1 MAAIST
7 TILLTAALLTGLVA
21 LLWGGRRAGR
31 GRRAFVEIHPR
42 YRAFLRRQGLSEAR
56 HFLGLSGVVVSG
68 HPDRSVARTI
78 LSDGE
83 ETIYAF
89 VKRETG
95 VSWSV
100 RLASASAGFGF
111 VSRSLREA
119 RTLEALER
127 EGVGCPEWLAAGED
141 EHGRAFLLVREA
153 PGATELRAWLGL
165 QTDPVVRR
173 GLAHALGLALARMH
187 AAGFSHPD
195 LYSKHVL
202 VGANRA
208 AVQFLDWQR
217 SRRRVALSR
226 RRRARDLAALH
237 ATLTDD
243 LASWRE
249 RLLCLSAYF
258 AGLNAGGVA
267 GPRRGFLRLVLFYT
281 KRSLR
286 RRHVREKRQPPL
298 TWGAQQWLTLHDGA
312 LCVTPALFAVWP
324 NRPPDWLALDRQP
337 DAPDRAVTRRWL
349 TTADGASGPARS
361 PTAPADRRRP
371 VAAAARPTGPI
382 AGAAPGGTPAETAT
396 PCGPGAGR
404 AGHGPSGVVGSP
416 RFVSAH
422 EARRGG
428 RSSDG
433 VAGARRAGRNRCRA
447 SPAAADC
454 CARRAP

>member
-349 TTADGASGPARS
+349 TTADGAPALLVRR
-361 PTAPADRRRP
+361 RRRP
-371 VAAAARPTGPI
+371 TAADLLRRLRGRPVPSPEQRQAELLLRLQRHAVPAPVVLAMGRRASSGRLDSFLLTRPA
-382 AGAAPGGTPAETAT
+382 AGAVRLTAWL
-396 PCGPGAGR
+396 
-404 AGHGPSGVVGSP
+404 
-416 RFVSAH
+416 
-422 EARRGG
+422 AR
-428 RSSDG
+428 
-433 VAGARRAGRNRCRA
+433 RRAGRNRCRA

>member
-1 MAAIST
+1 M
-7 TILLTAALLTGLVA
+7 
-21 LLWGGRRAGR
+21 
-31 GRRAFVEIHPR
+31 EIHPR

-100 RLASASAGFGF
+100 RLASAAAGFGF

-119 RTLEALER
+119 RTLEALGR
-127 EGVGCPEWLAAGED
+127 EGVGSPEWLAAGED

-153 PGATELRAWLGL
+153 PGAVELRAWLGL
-165 QTDPVVRR
+165 QTDPAVRR
-173 GLAHALGLALARMH
+173 RLAHSLGLALARMH

-202 VGANRA
+202 VGADGA

-226 RRRARDLAALH
+226 RRRTRDLAALH

-243 LASWRE
+243 LASARE

-258 AGLNAGGVA
+258 AGLNAGGVL
-267 GPRRGFLRLVLFYT
+267 GPRRGFLRLVLFFT

-298 TWGAQQWLTLHDGA
+298 SWGAQQWLTLDDGA
-312 LCVTPALFAVWP
+312 LYVTPALVALWP
-324 NRPPDWLALDRQP
+324 NRPPEWFALDRQP
-337 DAPDRAVTRRWL
+337 HAPDRAVTRRWL
-349 TTADGASGPARS
+349 ATADGAPALLVRRRGRL
-361 PTAPADRRRP
+361 TAPDLLRRLRG
-371 VAAAARPTGPI
+371 RPI
-382 AGAAPGGTPAETAT
+382 ASPEQRQAELLLRLQRHAVPAPVVLAMGRRTTLGRLDSFLLTRPA
-396 PCGPGAGR
+396 
-404 AGHGPSGVVGSP
+404 
-416 RFVSAH
+416 
-422 EARRGG
+422 
-428 RSSDG
+428 
-433 VAGARRAGRNRCRA
+433 AGAVRLTAWLARRRAGRNRRRGW
-447 SPAAADC
+447 PAAADC
-454 CARRAP
+454 CARREP